1 VILILS
7 FLVITPFSYWTWN
20 EATSDDLTFGAKFG
34 LGPRIAVLLPH
45 FPLIVFMTWTWQ
57 RVAKP
62 EQPQKTQSN
71 QEPQLVE
78 LQFPVLKEKMAFEET
93 IGRRLQGGDG

>member
-1 VILILS
+1 
-7 FLVITPFSYWTWN
+7 
-20 EATSDDLTFGAKFG
+20 
-34 LGPRIAVLLPH
+34 
-45 FPLIVFMTWTWQ
+45 
-57 RVAKP
+57 VAKP